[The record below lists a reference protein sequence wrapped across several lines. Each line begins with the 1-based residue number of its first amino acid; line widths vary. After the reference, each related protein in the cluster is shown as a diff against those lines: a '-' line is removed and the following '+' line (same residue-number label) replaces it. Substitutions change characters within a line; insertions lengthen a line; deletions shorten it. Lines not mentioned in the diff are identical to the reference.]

1 MYRSLISI
9 SNVPRQL
16 AFPVS
21 PYDVRTPAK
30 SFFRRCSGSRL
41 IPGSAAASGTETVGF
56 ETYLQGML
64 LREPNISP
72 TNLEQAES
80 DREPEFE
87 LEETLTSFSSY
98 QLSSDCRNLHDRI
111 RSSNYDQSGE
121 IPSSEFSSGT
131 AGFNVTGSGDATSS
145 GGILSAALRPT
156 PAQTETSDNLSILTM
171 LQQQQAVLQ
180 RVLDGQKSLEECQ
193 NKMEQSLAELQKNME
208 QSAQCSTADS
218 GTDHKRNRVVTRT
231 LSVSHIMY
239 YYLFY

>member
-1 MYRSLISI
+1 MTLWTANI
-9 SNVPRQL
+9 L
-16 AFPVS
+16 
-21 PYDVRTPAK
+21 
-30 SFFRRCSGSRL
+30 
-41 IPGSAAASGTETVGF
+41 TETVGF

-98 QLSSDCRNLHDRI
+98 QLSSDSRNLHDQI

-121 IPSSEFSSGT
+121 IPSSELSSGT
-131 AGFNVTGSGDATSS
+131 AGFNVTGSGDATST

-156 PAQTETSDNLSILTM
+156 PISSRYRATAQTETSDNSSILTV

-180 RVLDGQKSLEECQ
+180 RVLDGQKSLEERQ

-218 GTDHKRNRVVTRT
+218 GTDRKRKRVVTRT

-239 YYLFY
+239 